1 MNRSIFLAIAAVL
14 YAVSGV
20 GQLFIPDYVAST
32 VGTSLNPG
40 GMISMRLIGGALIGF
55 ALIYWW
61 VRERPDS
68 PEMTAILHASAA
80 AQAITLVIALYATTT
95 GIWNRAGWT
104 AVLLHILLAAGF
116 GYFAMAK
123 RKPQRRRK
131 S

>member
-1 MNRSIFLAIAAVL
+1 MNRSIFLAIAAVV
-14 YAVSGV
+14 YALSGV

-40 GMISMRLIGGALIGF
+40 GMISMRLVGVALIGF
-55 ALIYWW
+55 ALIFWW

-68 PEMTAILHASAA
+68 PEMTAILRASAA
-80 AQAITLVIALYATTT
+80 AQAITLIIALYATIT
-95 GIWNRAGWT
+95 GIWNTSGWT

-116 GYFAMAK
+116 GYFAMGK
-123 RKPQRRRK
+123 RKPQKRRK